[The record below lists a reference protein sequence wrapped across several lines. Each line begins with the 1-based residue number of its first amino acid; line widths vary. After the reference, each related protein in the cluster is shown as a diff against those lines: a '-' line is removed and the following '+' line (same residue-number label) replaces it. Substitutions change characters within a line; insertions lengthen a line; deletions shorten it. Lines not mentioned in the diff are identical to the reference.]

1 MSLQKRDS
9 MRRYLLQYLMCA
21 SVALSLTSCMP
32 RLLVSE
38 SQASVS
44 AESVDDDYAGTVED
58 NAELAL
64 TETSGDT
71 TDGRYD
77 FVLKAGRRELSGVMV
92 ARPVSPGTVR
102 VIGATYFGLT
112 LFDITLSKDSYTMNS
127 SADFLSGK
135 PFASFLAMK
144 LRKTI
149 SL

>member
-1 MSLQKRDS
+1 
-9 MRRYLLQYLMCA
+9 MCVSA
-21 SVALSLTSCMP
+21 ALALTSCMP
-32 RLLVSE
+32 KLLVSAAADSVHTE
-38 SQASVS
+38 SIEDKDRTMTA
-44 AESVDDDYAGTVED
+44 ED
-58 NAELAL
+58 NAELTLA
-64 TETSGDT
+64 EASGAAS
-71 TDGRYD
+71 DGRYD

>member
-1 MSLQKRDS
+1 
-9 MRRYLLQYLMCA
+9 MCA
-21 SVALSLTSCMP
+21 SAAFALASCMP

-38 SQASVS
+38 SMDS
-44 AESVDDDYAGTVED
+44 AYTESVDDNDRDRTVED

-64 TETSGDT
+64 SGTSGST
-71 TDGRYD
+71 MDGRYD
-77 FVLKAGRRELSGVMV
+77 FVLKAGRRELSGIMV
-92 ARPVSPGTVR
+92 ARPVSMGTVR
-102 VIGATYFGLT
+102 VVGATYFGLT
-112 LFDITLSKDSYTMNS
+112 LFDITLSRDSYIMNY